1 MTNSGGLFVNF
12 HFSACFLTGDNSRA
26 TKHWLEL
33 NAIVRPCSALLFA
46 YLSFISAVIIGVLI
60 VSVTILGFGFLSVL
74 MVSVV
79 VLDGA
84 GGVMLGFAAVEGVLT
99 IVLSDDWPL
108 GSGAQA
114 VILIAAIT
122 PDAKFALKLIDASLS
137 AKWCFMK
144 RRRHLNETSG
154 ISQQR

>member
-1 MTNSGGLFVNF
+1 MNF
-12 HFSACFLTGDNSRA
+12 HLSANFLTGDNSGA
-26 TKHWLEL
+26 AKHWLEL

-46 YLSFISAVIIGVLI
+46 YLSFISAVIIGVLT
-60 VSVTILGFGFLSVL
+60 VSITSLGFGFLAVL
-74 MVSVV
+74 TGSVV

-84 GGVMLGFAAVEGVLT
+84 GGVVLGFAAVEGVLT

-137 AKWCFMK
+137 GKLCFMK
-144 RRRHLNETSG
+144 QKRHLSE
-154 ISQQR
+154 IVWY